1 MRPAMHHTLLA
12 AALALAVATPALAL
26 AQDHAHHA
34 QHAQQPEPEV
44 DDAVEDRAAAAAAAA
59 HDHAMMGHE
68 APAQTAAPVEPIPP
82 VTDADRLAAFPD
94 LAHSMEHGDAIN
106 HYVLIDRLEAVDLD
120 HGSGEAWELQGW
132 VGGDIDR
139 LWVLSEGE
147 RARGHTES
155 ADLELLYGHSVS
167 PWWDFVA
174 GVRHDF
180 KPGDSQ
186 TWAAFGVQGMSPYK
200 FEVEATAYLG
210 EDGRSAASIEAEYD
224 VLLTNRLILQPLL
237 EVELYG
243 KDDPGRGIGSGLST
257 VEAGLRLRYEVT
269 RQFAPYVGVSH
280 ERAFGDT
287 ADYRRS
293 DGDETRD
300 TRFVAGLRFWF

>member
-1 MRPAMHHTLLA
+1 MLNSLPHSMLA
-12 AALALAVATPALAL
+12 AALALALATPAW
-26 AQDHAHHA
+26 AQDHVNHAHHA
-34 QHAQQPEPEV
+34 QPATK
-44 DDAVEDRAAAAAAAA
+44 VEDPHAGHSTPAPAQEPV
-59 HDHAMMGHE
+59 HDHASMGHD
-68 APAQTAAPVEPIPP
+68 ASGQPVVPVEPIPS
-82 VTDADRLAAFPD
+82 VTDADRAAAFPD
-94 LAHSMEHGDAIN
+94 LAHSMEHGAGIN

-132 VGGDIDR
+132 AGGDIDR
-139 LWVLSEGE
+139 LWFRSEGE

-155 ADLELLYGHSVS
+155 ADAELLYGHSVS
-167 PWWDFVA
+167 PWWDLVA
-174 GVRHDF
+174 GVKHDF

-200 FEVEATAYLG
+200 FEIEATAYLG
-210 EDGRSAASIEAEYD
+210 EGGRSAASFEAEYD

-243 KDDPGRGIGSGLST
+243 KDDARRGIGSGLST

-269 RQFAPYVGVSH
+269 RQFAPYIGVSH

-287 ADYRRS
+287 ADYRR
-293 DGDETRD
+293 DEGEDSRD

>member
-1 MRPAMHHTLLA
+1 MLPSLTHSMLA
-12 AALALAVATPALAL
+12 AALALALATPAL

-34 QHAQQPEPEV
+34 QPEPK
-44 DDAVEDRAAAAAAAA
+44 VEDQHAGHAASTPAQEPV
-59 HDHAMMGHE
+59 HDHAAMGHDSSGQDVV
-68 APAQTAAPVEPIPP
+68 PAEPIPP
-82 VTDADRLAAFPD
+82 VTDADRAAAFPD
-94 LAHSMEHGDAIN
+94 LTHSMEHGAGIN

-120 HGSGEAWELQGW
+120 QGSGEAWELQGW
-132 VGGDIDR
+132 AGGDIDR
-139 LWVLSEGE
+139 LWFRSEGE

-155 ADLELLYGHSVS
+155 ADVELLYGHSVS
-167 PWWDFVA
+167 PWWDLVA
-174 GVRHDF
+174 GVKHDF

-186 TWAAFGVQGMSPYK
+186 TWAALGVQGMSPYK
-200 FEVEATAYLG
+200 FEIEATAYLG
-210 EDGRSAASIEAEYD
+210 EGGRSAASFEAEYD

-243 KDDPGRGIGSGLST
+243 KDDPRRGIGSGLST

-269 RQFAPYVGVSH
+269 RQFAPYIGVSH

-287 ADYRRS
+287 ADYRR
-293 DGDETRD
+293 DEGEDSRD